1 MVQDLRA
8 MRPIGLNIR
17 DSVFAPRFW
26 ILYKEKNMNDI
37 ELCKEVCL
45 LARETGQFLVGER
58 IKTDDVVDSQSKGPH
73 DYVTRFDRESERRI
87 VERLRQLLPEGDFI
101 AEENTAQRSA
111 GSRYTWI
118 VDPIDGTTNF
128 MHGLAPTCISIAL
141 QDNQLSAEQGRPSMV
156 LGVVYEL
163 WGDECFAAC
172 CSQQGATLNG
182 KAIGVSRAAKLDD
195 SLIAT
200 GFPYSDFGRMEQYM
214 RMLEWT
220 MRHSHGVRRLG
231 SAAADLVYTAC
242 GRCDAFYEYGLKPY
256 DVAAGAFI
264 VEKAGGRIGDFGGGG
279 NWLTGAEMVAANPYV
294 FDEMVS
300 QLQYFG
306 L

>member
-1 MVQDLRA
+1 M
-8 MRPIGLNIR
+8 
-17 DSVFAPRFW
+17 
-26 ILYKEKNMNDI
+26 MNDI
-37 ELCKEVCL
+37 QLCTEVCT
-45 LARETGQFLVGER
+45 LAREVGQYVVGER
-58 IKTDDVVDSQSKGPH
+58 IKINHVVDSQSKGLH

-101 AEENTAQRSA
+101 VEENTAQRSA

-141 QDNQLSAEQGRPSMV
+141 QDNQLSVEQGRPSMA

-172 CSQQGATLNG
+172 RSQEGATLNG
-182 KAIGVSRAAKLDD
+182 SPISVSRAAKLDD

-200 GFPYSDFGRMEQYM
+200 GFPYTDFGRMEQYM

-264 VEKAGGRIGDFGGGG
+264 VEKAGGKVGDFGGGC
-279 NWLTGAEMVAANPYV
+279 NWLTGGEMVAANPYV
-294 FDEMVS
+294 FDELVS
-300 QLQYFG
+300 QIQYFG

>member
-1 MVQDLRA
+1 M
-8 MRPIGLNIR
+8 
-17 DSVFAPRFW
+17 
-26 ILYKEKNMNDI
+26 MNDI
-37 ELCKEVCL
+37 QLCTEVCT
-45 LARETGQFLVGER
+45 LAREVGQYVVGER
-58 IKTDDVVDSQSKGPH
+58 IKINHVVDSQSKGLH

-141 QDNQLSAEQGRPSMV
+141 QDNQLSAEQGRPSMA

-163 WGDECFAAC
+163 WSDECFAAC
-172 CSQQGATLNG
+172 RSQEGATLNG
-182 KAIGVSRAAKLDD
+182 SPISVSRAAKLDD

-200 GFPYSDFGRMEQYM
+200 GFPYADFGRMEQYM
-214 RMLEWT
+214 CMLEWT

-264 VEKAGGRIGDFGGGG
+264 VEKAGGKVGDFGGGS
-279 NWLTGAEMVAANPYV
+279 NWLTGGEMVAANPYV
-294 FDEMVS
+294 FDELVS
-300 QLQYFG
+300 QIQYFG